1 MVWLVVLAL
10 GRMPQPL
17 YEATVAVLRYRM
29 RYTAYL
35 TMLSS
40 AYPKGM
46 FGEEPGSEPEG
57 PASATRPLDLGG
69 AGRGLLV
76 LFLLLG
82 LASWAT
88 GSVTASVNSDDDF
101 DNDEVTDPTQSV
113 LGPLVPGLADRV
125 PQGPPAAA
133 GCAEGRFPVG
143 GPVTGARLPVTG
155 RWVQLMWSVVTVP

>member
-69 AGRGLLV
+69 GGRGRRGGGWAPGPPGGPRPGDWGEPRGAGRRG
-76 LFLLLG
+76 
-82 LASWAT
+82 T
-88 GSVTASVNSDDDF
+88 GECGVR
-101 DNDEVTDPTQSV
+101 P
-113 LGPLVPGLADRV
+113 
-125 PQGPPAAA
+125 
-133 GCAEGRFPVG
+133 
-143 GPVTGARLPVTG
+143 
-155 RWVQLMWSVVTVP
+155 

>member
-1 MVWLVVLAL
+1 
-10 GRMPQPL
+10 
-17 YEATVAVLRYRM
+17 
-29 RYTAYL
+29 
-35 TMLSS
+35 MLSW
-40 AYPKGM
+40 ACPKRL
-46 FGEEPGSEPEG
+46 FGEEPGGEPEG
-57 PASATRPLDLGG
+57 PASATRPLVLGG

-82 LASWAT
+82 VASWAT

-101 DNDEVTDPTQSV
+101 DNDEVTNPAQSV

-125 PQGPPAAA
+125 PQRPPAA
-133 GCAEGRFPVG
+133 GCAEGRLPVG

>member
-1 MVWLVVLAL
+1 MVWLVVLVLVL

-40 AYPKGM
+40 ACPKRM

-69 AGRGLLV
+69 VGRGLLV

-82 LASWAT
+82 VASWAT

-101 DNDEVTDPTQSV
+101 DNDEVTNPTQSV

-125 PQGPPAAA
+125 PQGPPAA
-133 GCAEGRFPVG
+133 GCAEGRLPVG
-143 GPVTGARLPVTG
+143 GRSQGHGSL
-155 RWVQLMWSVVTVP
+155 